1 MNAIVRCVRVLVLIA
16 CACVFC
22 CACRAEEK
30 PQPKRSVQSKEVTG
44 ELAWKGQNKLTV
56 IYQRDEEKGE
66 EYEMLI
72 PYDDKLIIEHKR
84 NMSEF
89 SRGDVVKITYAEETL
104 AYPDRVESS
113 VKAVKISYVKKS
125 GNKMYEAVQASPAEE
140 EDSAPAS
147 AEPLTLKGA
156 K

>member
-1 MNAIVRCVRVLVLIA
+1 MNAIVRCARVLTLIA

-56 IYQRDEEKGE
+56 IYQRDQEKGE

-89 SRGDVVKITYAEETL
+89 SRGDVVKVTYAEETL
-104 AYPDRVESS
+104 EYPDRVESAI
-113 VKAVKISYVKKS
+113 KAVKISYVKKS
-125 GNKMYEAVQASPAEE
+125 GNKMYEAVQASAAEAE
-140 EDSAPAS
+140 AS
-147 AEPLTLKGA
+147 ALAETLTLKGA